1 MIKKQNSG
9 WMRTIWQDLKTSCG
23 KDCSISFPTEIW
35 LRILS
40 RRILKSKWCSDLP
53 ITPVARKEN
62 YLWIE
67 RYSKCSEKFTIRK
80 ARAIPNRKT
89 GSLSTSMTSYRWTRQ
104 WARSIQQKN
113 SGKFGLKLNG
123 SAQSK
128 RKSFEKS
135 GPPFEVNHFF
145 RLDRS
150 DRNWP
155 FHSTFSTH
163 FQSQYLAVRYF
174 PSVLLVHTCVVT
186 TITKLCYAVYV
197 LAVKNGLFPERLSN
211 ILSLFESGV
220 RRSLNLT
227 DKNLQSA
234 QN

>member
-145 RLDRS
+145 SVGPVRS
-150 DRNWP
+150 KLTVP
-155 FHSTFSTH
+155 FDLFDSFSIPIPRCSLLSIGVTRTYMC
-163 FQSQYLAVRYF
+163 SNNNYKAVLR
-174 PSVLLVHTCVVT
+174 SVCFG
-186 TITKLCYAVYV
+186 C
-197 LAVKNGLFPERLSN
+197 
-211 ILSLFESGV
+211 
-220 RRSLNLT
+220 
-227 DKNLQSA
+227 
-234 QN
+234 